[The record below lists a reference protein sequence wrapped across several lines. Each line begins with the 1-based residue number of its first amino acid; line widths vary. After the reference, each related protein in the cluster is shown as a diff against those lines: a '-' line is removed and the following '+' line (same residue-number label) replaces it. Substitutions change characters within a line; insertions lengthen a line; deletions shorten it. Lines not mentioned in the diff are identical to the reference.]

1 MLLAPGASSST
12 PVSFPGPGSNSRL
25 PRLDDS
31 LLPEDSCYEI
41 LDGRRIH
48 CMGEREH
55 ARPHAQ
61 LAYVIAGL
69 AAPGFEALVELTT
82 RADTAPPPADLDP
95 TAERLPSTVQ
105 ELRPDASILRQG
117 TDPATGDRYIED
129 LSFEVV
135 NTQSMSNVRGKAQ
148 RLVARG
154 VRRVFAI
161 FVKKGQVMEW
171 SAKSG
176 EFLPVVGEIRDPSL
190 RMPLSVQA
198 LLQATDADDAVA
210 RALLAKG
217 NPVLTRLRAE
227 ERREG
232 EVAGRREG
240 EIAGRRE
247 GEVAGRRE
255 GEIAGRREG
264 EVAGRREGE
273 IAGRREGEIA
283 GRREGEE
290 GLRQALEALCAV
302 LDIELTEARRAVLEK
317 ATLAD
322 LRGLVQAIKVQRRW
336 PSH

>member
-1 MLLAPGASSST
+1 
-12 PVSFPGPGSNSRL
+12 
-25 PRLDDS
+25 
-31 LLPEDSCYEI
+31 
-41 LDGRRIH
+41 
-48 CMGEREH
+48 MGDVEH
-55 ARPHAQ
+55 AGPHAQ
-61 LAYVIAGL
+61 LAYVISGL
-69 AAPGFEALVELTT
+69 AAPGFQALVELTT
-82 RADTAPPPADLDP
+82 RADTAPPPANLDP
-95 TAERLPSTVQ
+95 KADRLPSTVQ

-117 TDPATGDRYIED
+117 TDPATGDRYVED

-135 NTQSMSNVRGKAQ
+135 NTQSMSDVSGKAQ

-176 EFLPVVGEIRDPSL
+176 EFVHVVGEIRDPSL
-190 RMPLSVQA
+190 RLPLSVQA

-217 NPVLTRLRAE
+217 NAVLTRLRAE
-227 ERREG
+227 G
-232 EVAGRREG
+232 ELVGRREG
-240 EIAGRRE
+240 EL
-247 GEVAGRRE
+247 
-255 GEIAGRREG
+255 
-264 EVAGRREGE
+264 
-273 IAGRREGEIA
+273 A

-322 LRGLVQAIKVQRRW
+322 LRGLVQAIKVQRHW